1 MSITLKW
8 GLITGMVYVIFS
20 LASNMLGLQ
29 QGNGGSAGLGILIYL
44 LQWGCTFLSIYM
56 GVKEIRENELGGYI
70 NVGLAFKKGM
80 AIALIGGL
88 ISAVFTLIYMKFI
101 DPEMSDRILQGAE
114 DQWDQANMPEE
125 QREMSRKITGI
136 FLNPWIMAPFVII
149 WIALG
154 GMVKSLIAGSI
165 LKNEAPPTVPMA

>member
-20 LASNMLGLQ
+20 LVSNMLGLQ
-29 QGNGGSAGLGILIYL
+29 QGSGGSAGLGILIYL
-44 LQWGCTFLSIYM
+44 LQWGSTFFTLYM

-70 NVGLAFKKGM
+70 NVGQAFRKGM

-88 ISAVFTLIYMKFI
+88 ISSVFTLIYMNFI
-101 DPEMSDRILQGAE
+101 DPEMGDRILQGAE

-136 FLNPWIMAPFVII
+136 FLNPWIMAPLVII